1 MQFPSNEDNLL
12 VEELHVK
19 NHLKQWGGGETR
31 FRAINLSEGVVVTF
45 CPIV

>member
-19 NHLKQWGGGETR
+19 NHLKQWGGGGR
-31 FRAINLSEGVVVTF
+31 QDSEPLIF
-45 CPIV
+45 LKEW